1 MTKIFGI
8 LAMAIM
14 LALLMP
20 AIAQLPSAAVQSN
33 REDVPTI
40 NRTTIN
46 PFDPGYVWNN
56 PYAVSLSGINPAV
69 FDNIA
74 FAKNPGGLASA
85 TYTQSINEFLS
96 YDPDAGK
103 SNITVNVA
111 KVGLTA
117 KTAYIGSSVSQSK
130 AAAQVSPAAQ
140 TVPTAQNGTIL

>member
-1 MTKIFGI
+1 MTKIFSTLV
-8 LAMAIM
+8 LAMM

-20 AIAQLPSAAVQSN
+20 AIAQPPSAVVESN

-46 PFDPGYVWNN
+46 PYDPGYVWNN
-56 PYAVSLSGINPAV
+56 PHAVSLSGINPSV

-96 YDPDAGK
+96 YDPNAGK
-103 SNITVNVA
+103 SNITVNAA

-117 KTAYIGSSVSQSK
+117 KTAYVGSSVSQSK
-130 AAAQVSPAAQ
+130 AAAQASSAVP
-140 TVPTAQNGTIL
+140 TVPSAQNDTIL

>member
-1 MTKIFGI
+1 MTKIFNI
-8 LAMAIM
+8 LIMAIM
-14 LALLMP
+14 LAMIMP

-33 REDVPTI
+33 LEDVPTI
-40 NRTTIN
+40 NRSIIN

-56 PYAVSLSGINPAV
+56 PYAVRLSGINPTV

-103 SNITVNVA
+103 SNITVNAA

-117 KTAYIGSSVSQSK
+117 KTAYVGSSVSQSK
-130 AAAQVSPAAQ
+130 AAAQVSPATQ
-140 TVPTAQNGTIL
+140 TVPTAQNDTV